1 MTDIYEILIK
11 SDKPISEFDDDL
23 LFTYK
28 VLSISQYT
36 MDGELYFNLLFDQK
50 NRSILKK
57 IVSSLFD
64 SPLDFQ
70 IKKVEN
76 KNWVLENQK
85 SLKPLIIS
93 GLYIHND
100 SYQKDKYKKINI
112 CINEGQA
119 FGTGHHGTTSGCVN
133 ALLDLQKNI
142 KVKSFLD
149 IGTGSGLLSIVANKI
164 WKCKGISIDND
175 KKSIDVSRNNF
186 NKNNCKNEVSLRVLD
201 ITKEPYKLK
210 TSAQFDL
217 IMINILANVVD
228 QIKHDVVR
236 LVAKNGILVLSGFT
250 VYHKSK
256 IRIKYQNLG
265 FMLVKEYV
273 REGWIT
279 LVLKASC
286 IQLQRR

>member
-11 SDKPISEFDDDL
+11 SNKPISEFDDDL
-23 LFTYK
+23 LFTNK

-36 MDGELYFNLLFDQK
+36 MNGELYFNLLFDQK
-50 NRSILKK
+50 SRSIIKK

-64 SPLDFQ
+64 APLDFQ

-85 SLKPLIIS
+85 SLKPLIFS

-100 SYQKDKYKKINI
+100 GYQKDKYKKINI

-119 FGTGHHGTTSGCVN
+119 FGTGHHGTTSGCIN

-164 WKCKGISIDND
+164 WKCKGIGIDND

-186 NKNNCKNEVSLRVLD
+186 NKNHCKNEVGLRVLD
-201 ITKEPYKLK
+201 ITKEQYKMK
-210 TSAQFDL
+210 ISAQFDL

-250 VYHKSK
+250 EYHKSK

-265 FMLVKEYV
+265 FTLVKEYV

-279 LVLKASC
+279 LVMKASC
-286 IQLQRR
+286 IPL